1 MKRYYLDLIPKTNQD
16 HELHNEFCIYMP
28 VIINAQYIG
37 DFSEDKKALE
47 ETSKVTGSFRVLLSF
62 FGVIK
67 TITIYNI

>member
-37 DFSEDKKALE
+37 DFSDDKKALE
-47 ETSKVTGSFRVLLSF
+47 EALKSYPNANGCKYCCSSSHIHYEVE
-62 FGVIK
+62 
-67 TITIYNI
+67 

>member
-1 MKRYYLDLIPKTNQD
+1 MKRYYLDLIPKKNQD

-47 ETSKVTGSFRVLLSF
+47 VALKNYPNANGCKYCCSTAHIHYEVE
-62 FGVIK
+62 
-67 TITIYNI
+67 